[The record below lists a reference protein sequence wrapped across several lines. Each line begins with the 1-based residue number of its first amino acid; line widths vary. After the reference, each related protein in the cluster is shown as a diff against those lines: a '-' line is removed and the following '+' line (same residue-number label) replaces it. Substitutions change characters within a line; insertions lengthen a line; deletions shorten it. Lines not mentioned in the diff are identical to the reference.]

1 MANDIKYDRIL
12 LSIATG
18 QICQSL
24 GWHGIHKTPHNILT
38 DVLERYINDL
48 ARTVI
53 GCSLNGKLFVL
64 FEPRFRRCGDGV
76 KSHLSFFIHF
86 GLRVYP
92 TGSLVINLIQ
102 GLRRCGEE
110 GSGVQQNM

>member
-64 FEPRFRRCGDGV
+64 FEPRFRRCRMG
-76 KSHLSFFIHF
+76 
-86 GLRVYP
+86 
-92 TGSLVINLIQ
+92 
-102 GLRRCGEE
+102 
-110 GSGVQQNM
+110 

>member
-1 MANDIKYDRIL
+1 MAYLFSKHFHLLFAFFFIEELSMANDIKYDRIL

-64 FEPRFRRCGDGV
+64 FEPRFRRCRMG
-76 KSHLSFFIHF
+76 
-86 GLRVYP
+86 
-92 TGSLVINLIQ
+92 
-102 GLRRCGEE
+102 
-110 GSGVQQNM
+110 